1 MKVVYWHLW
10 WILSARRLTSL
21 VKGAGSERGATAL
34 EFAMIAPAFL
44 ALLFGVMEG
53 GRVIFTQSVL
63 SYATQTTTR
72 WAVVNPPASGQTQIE
87 YEAELA
93 DYAKSKLII
102 VSPNKMVTSAATSPP
117 DPSDNTRTI
126 TVTLS
131 YDFEWMMPFVGTAT
145 GPFELSASSR
155 GFLAENF

>member
-1 MKVVYWHLW
+1 MTRICWRLW
-10 WILSARRLTSL
+10 RAVSAGCLASL
-21 VKGAGSERGATAL
+21 VKGTGSDRGTTAV

-44 ALLFGVMEG
+44 ALLFGIMEG
-53 GRVIFTQSVL
+53 GRLIFTQSVL

-72 WAVVNPPASGQTQIE
+72 WAVVNPPDPGQTQIE

-102 VSPNKMVTSAATSPP
+102 VAPNQIATSTATSPP

-131 YDFEWMMPFVGTAT
+131 YDYEWMLPFVGAAT
-145 GPFELSASSR
+145 GPFELRASSE